1 MILPKALK
9 SGDTVGFIAPA
20 SPPDLKNMERSLAFF
35 TSLGLKV
42 KEGKHLRNVNGYLA
56 GTDEERVEDLH
67 AMFSDPEV
75 KAVICAGGGYGTGR
89 IADKIDYDLI
99 RNHPKIFWGYSDIT
113 YLHTAIRQETG
124 LVTFHG
130 PMPASDVGKDEFHE
144 LSGKMFAQLFE
155 PRELHY
161 SEAISELSV
170 IAEGAATG
178 ELTGGNLTLL
188 MSTLNTKHEIDM
200 KDKILLIEEVGE
212 EPYRIDAMLSQL
224 RSAGKLHE
232 VNGIVAGDFK
242 HAEPTNGKPSLSL
255 EEVLQ
260 HYLGD
265 LGIPVVSGFKI
276 GHCEPHFSVPLG
288 VNAKLSAGEKTLT
301 LLPGVEW

>member
-1 MILPKALK
+1 MIYPNRLQ
-9 SGDTVGFIAPA
+9 SGDAVGFIAPA
-20 SPPDLKNMERSLAFF
+20 SPPNIESMEKSIEFF

-42 KEGKHLRNVNGYLA
+42 KEGKHVRNVNGYLA
-56 GTDEERVEDLH
+56 GRDEERLEDLH
-67 AMFSDPEV
+67 AMFADPEI

-99 RNHPKIFWGYSDIT
+99 RNNPKIFWGYSDIT
-113 YLHTAIRQETG
+113 YLHTAIRQATG
-124 LVTFHG
+124 LITFHG
-130 PMPASDVGKDEFHE
+130 PMPASDIGKDEFHE

-161 SEAISELSV
+161 TEAFGELNV
-170 IAEGAATG
+170 IASGGATG
-178 ELTGGNLTLL
+178 ELTGGNLSLI
-188 MSTLNTKHEIDM
+188 MSTLNTPHEIEM
-200 KDKILLIEEVGE
+200 KDKILLIEDIDE
-212 EPYRIDAMLSQL
+212 EPYKIDAMLNQL
-224 RSAGKLHE
+224 KSAGKLQE
-232 VNGIVAGDFK
+232 LNGIVVGDFK
-242 HAEPTNGKPSLSL
+242 NALPTNGKPSLSL

-288 VNAKLSAGEKTLT
+288 VNAKLSAADKTLT
-301 LLPGVEW
+301 LLPGIE

>member
-1 MILPKALK
+1 MILPKRLK

-20 SPPDLKNMERSLAFF
+20 SPPNIASMEKSLTFF

-42 KEGKHLRNVNGYLA
+42 KEGKHVRNVHGYLA
-56 GTDEERVEDLH
+56 GTDEERLEDLH
-67 AMFSDPEV
+67 TMFADPEV
-75 KAVICAGGGYGTGR
+75 SAVICAGGGYGTGR

-99 RNHPKIFWGYSDIT
+99 RQNPKIFWGYSDIT

-130 PMPASDVGKDEFHE
+130 PMPASDIGKDEFHE

-161 SEAISELSV
+161 TEAIGELNV
-170 IAEGAATG
+170 ITAGAATG
-178 ELTGGNLTLL
+178 ELTGGNLSLIV
-188 MSTLNTKHEIDM
+188 STLNTKHEIDM
-200 KDKILLIEEVGE
+200 KDKILLIEDIDE
-212 EPYRIDAMLSQL
+212 EPYRIDGMLSQL
-224 RSAGKLHE
+224 KSAGKLQE
-232 VNGIVAGDFK
+232 LNGIVVGDFK
-242 HAEPTNGKPSLSL
+242 NAVPTNGKPTLSL
-255 EEVLQ
+255 DEVLQ

-288 VNAKLSAGEKTLT
+288 VNVKLSAGDKTLT
-301 LLPGVEW
+301 LLPGVE